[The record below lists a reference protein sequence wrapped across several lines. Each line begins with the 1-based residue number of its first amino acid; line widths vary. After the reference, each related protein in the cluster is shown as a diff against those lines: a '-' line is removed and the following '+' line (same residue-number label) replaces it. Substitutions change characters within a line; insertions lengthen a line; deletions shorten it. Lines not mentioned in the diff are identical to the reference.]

1 MHKGQRKWS
10 ENKEDELRKRLAN
23 QLYKHLEQIED
34 TSLRDIDKNLF
45 ELRRQFNKQNQQ
57 SKVNQS
63 KQASSPKEKNFET
76 YSSNSNML
84 TKSKQIDGAM
94 PILGSSFNRISRLWR
109 QNIRAETNA
118 EHQFLRNQKKVEQ
131 EKVQEEYET
140 EISRGL

>member
-1 MHKGQRKWS
+1 MNKSQRKCS
-10 ENKEDELRKRLAN
+10 DNKEDEFRKRLAN

-34 TSLRDIDKNLF
+34 TSLRDIDKNLV

-63 KQASSPKEKNFET
+63 KQAPSPKEKNFDT

-94 PILGSSFNRISRLWR
+94 PILG
-109 QNIRAETNA
+109 
-118 EHQFLRNQKKVEQ
+118 KVEQ
-131 EKVQEEYET
+131 EKDQVDDDHQKY
-140 EISRGL
+140 RQL